1 MEENNRNNVKP
12 IDFNKIVGVLWSK
25 RKLYFIVLPLT
36 LIITYLLTLCVPR
49 YYSCKL
55 EFAPEGQSGLDGSS
69 LSSLASSFGVSGLGK
84 MVNTDDAISSMLYPD
99 LVKSPNFVVTLFSTP
114 VATKDGSLKTDYYDY
129 MAHHQKMA
137 LWDKYIISP
146 IKKMFKKD
154 KAVANASKVDIR
166 TLSKEQQEVIH
177 VMTGN
182 IVCAIDKKTE
192 AISLTVQDQ
201 DPVICATIG
210 DTVMERI
217 QAFIIE
223 YRTKKARNDY
233 AYYKKLCSEAKER
246 YERSR
251 RRYASM
257 ADSNT
262 DVTLQSV
269 QSKITDLENEMQLQY
284 NSYSALA
291 TQAQAAQAKI
301 QEKTPVFT
309 PISTAVIPVKPA
321 GPKRVSIS
329 ILMTFLSAMVL
340 SLVILLRN
348 GKE

>member
-1 MEENNRNNVKP
+1 MEENNRSNAKP
-12 IDFNKIVGVLWSK
+12 IDLNKILGVLWNK
-25 RKLYFIVLPLT
+25 RKLYFIVLPLV
-36 LIITYLLTLCVPR
+36 LVVTYLLTLCVPR

-55 EFAPEGQSGLDGSS
+55 EFAPEGQGTLNGGS

-84 MVNTDDAISSMLYPD
+84 MGMSDDAISSMLYPD
-99 LVKSPNFVVTLFSTP
+99 LVKSPNFIVTLFSTP
-114 VATKDGSLKTDYYDY
+114 VATKDGSVKTNYYDY
-129 MAHHQKMA
+129 MAHHQKEA
-137 LWDKYIISP
+137 LWDKYIVSP
-146 IKKMFKKD
+146 IKDLFKKED
-154 KAVANASKVDIR
+154 KGVKTSKVDVK
-166 TLSKEQQEVIH
+166 TLSKEQQDVIN

-182 IVCAIDKKTE
+182 IMCAVDKKTD
-192 AISLTVQDQ
+192 AISLTVKDQ
-201 DPVICATIG
+201 DPAVCATIG
-210 DTVMERI
+210 DSVMGRI

-233 AYYKKLCSEAKER
+233 AYYQKLCNEAKER

-321 GPKRVSIS
+321 GPKRALIS
-329 ILMTFLSAMVL
+329 IMVTFLSAVVL
-340 SLVILLRN
+340 SLVILVRN

>member
-1 MEENNRNNVKP
+1 MEENNKSNLKP
-12 IDFNKIVGVLWSK
+12 IDLNKVLGVLWSK

-36 LIITYLLTLCVPR
+36 LVMTYLLTLCVPR

-55 EFAPEGQSGLDGSS
+55 EFAPEGQGSLGGGS
-69 LSSLASSFGVSGLGK
+69 LSSLASSFGLGSLSK
-84 MVNTDDAISSMLYPD
+84 IGNSDDAISSMLYPD
-99 LVKSPNFVVTLFSTP
+99 LVKSPNFVVTLFTTP
-114 VATKDGSLKTDYYDY
+114 VATKDGRLKTNYYDY
-129 MAHHQKMA
+129 MANHQKMA
-137 LWDKYIISP
+137 LWDKYIVSP
-146 IKKMFKKD
+146 IKDLFKKEEHT
-154 KAVANASKVDIR
+154 VENSKVDVR
-166 TLSKEQQEVIH
+166 TLSKKQQKV
-177 VMTGN
+177 VKMMTDN
-182 IVCAIDKKTE
+182 IICSVDKKTD
-192 AISLTVQDQ
+192 AISLIVNDQ

-210 DTVMERI
+210 DSVMERI

-233 AYYKKLCSEAKER
+233 AYFKKLCSEAKER

-269 QSKITDLENEMQLQY
+269 QSMITDLENEMQLQY

-321 GPKRVSIS
+321 GPKRLFIS
-329 ILMTFLSAMVL
+329 IFVTFLSAAVL
-340 SLVILLRN
+340 SLIILVRN